1 MEVIFVWIK
10 YTGELPYNSMV
21 IRGVL
26 PGSKNDIKKSLAE
39 ELVKKRPNL
48 FKFCSAPIVKPKKG
62 SEAQVI
68 DEPVVET
75 KTKEKE
81 EVKKK

>member
-1 MEVIFVWIK
+1 MWIK
-10 YTGELPYNSMV
+10 YTGELPYNSME

-26 PGSKNDIKKSLAE
+26 PGSKNDIPKKLAE
-39 ELVKKRPNL
+39 ALVKKRPNL

-68 DEPVVET
+68 DEPVV
-75 KTKEKE
+75 KTEKKD

>member
-10 YTGELPYNSMV
+10 YTGELPYNSME

-26 PGSKNDIKKSLAE
+26 PGSKNDIKESLAKK
-39 ELVKKRPNL
+39 LIKKRPKW
-48 FKFCSAPIVKPKKG
+48 FKSCSAPIVPPKKG
-62 SEAQVI
+62 SGAEVI

-75 KTKEKE
+75 KEKE